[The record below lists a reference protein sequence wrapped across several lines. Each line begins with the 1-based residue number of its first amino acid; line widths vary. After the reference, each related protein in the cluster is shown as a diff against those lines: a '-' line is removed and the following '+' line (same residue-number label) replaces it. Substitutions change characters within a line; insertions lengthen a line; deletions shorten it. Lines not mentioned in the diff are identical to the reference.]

1 MAAQRHPR
9 SGRPKSVHAVRRSE
23 MYETASQ
30 YFAGNDDTLFAYSRR
45 SIAASGAMC
54 LREELAN
61 YETAGTPSS
70 SPSEHVYLHYTLHFC
85 LSLLDVV
92 ASPETI
98 SSRRPSLR
106 AWACSRRHL
115 EYF

>member
-1 MAAQRHPR
+1 MLNSR
-9 SGRPKSVHAVRRSE
+9 SWQWLPGDILGQAVHAARRSE

-45 SIAASGAMC
+45 SIAALGAMC

-61 YETAGTPSS
+61 CETAGTPSNGL
-70 SPSEHVYLHYTLHFC
+70 SEHVFLQYTLHFC

-98 SSRRPSLR
+98 SSRR

>member
-1 MAAQRHPR
+1 
-9 SGRPKSVHAVRRSE
+9 

-45 SIAASGAMC
+45 SIAALGAMC

-61 YETAGTPSS
+61 CETAGTPSNS
-70 SPSEHVYLHYTLHFC
+70 LSEHVFLHYTLHFC
-85 LSLLDVV
+85 LSLLDLV

-98 SSRRPSLR
+98 SSRRASLG
-106 AWACSRRHL
+106 AWTCSRRHL